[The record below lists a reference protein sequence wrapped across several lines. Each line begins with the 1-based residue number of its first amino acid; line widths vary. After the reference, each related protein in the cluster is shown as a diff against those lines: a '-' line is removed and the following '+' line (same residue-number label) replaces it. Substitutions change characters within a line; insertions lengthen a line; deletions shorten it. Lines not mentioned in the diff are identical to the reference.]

1 MNKQN
6 LWFITLF
13 SIVLILSIYYIS
25 IPNNLLEEYT
35 SSSGD
40 SNNTSEVVNE
50 SSILVSLRVQDDEE
64 TLNTINE
71 LNTILL
77 DKNKSKEEK
86 NTAYESLK
94 SINETKGLEEQIET
108 MLKDEFKYDSFVKIS
123 KDQINIVISSSEH
136 NKDIANN
143 INNNPP
149 SKYIGFIFF
158 LSFQISIHIFFIYK
172 RKLFR

>member
-35 SSSGD
+35 NSSGD

-77 DKNKSKEEK
+77 DKNKSNEEK

-143 INNNPP
+143 IIRKVQSMYNTK
-149 SKYIGFIFF
+149 KYITIK
-158 LSFQISIHIFFIYK
+158 FQ
-172 RKLFR
+172 

>member
-94 SINETKGLEEQIET
+94 SINKTKGLEEQIET

-123 KDQINIVISSSEH
+123 KDQINIVISSTKH
-136 NKDIANN
+136 DKMIANS
-143 INNNPP
+143 IIKEVQ
-149 SKYIGFIFF
+149 SMFDTKKYITVK
-158 LSFQISIHIFFIYK
+158 FQ
-172 RKLFR
+172 

>member
-108 MLKDEFKYDSFVKIS
+108 MLKDEFKYDSFVSIYNWFTSLSDLIMSLSDNSKPNFLLYFIDRTFVFKICA
-123 KDQINIVISSSEH
+123 
-136 NKDIANN
+136 DI
-143 INNNPP
+143 
-149 SKYIGFIFF
+149 Y
-158 LSFQISIHIFFIYK
+158 
-172 RKLFR
+172 FR

>member
-108 MLKDEFKYDSFVKIS
+108 ILKDDLKYDSFLKIS

-143 INNNPP
+143 IIKKVQSMYNTK
-149 SKYIGFIFF
+149 KYITIK
-158 LSFQISIHIFFIYK
+158 FQ
-172 RKLFR
+172 

>member
-1 MNKQN
+1 MEDKMNKQN

-35 SSSGD
+35 NSSGD

-77 DKNKSKEEK
+77 DKNKSNEEK

-143 INNNPP
+143 IIKKVQGMYNTK
-149 SKYIGFIFF
+149 KYITIK
-158 LSFQISIHIFFIYK
+158 FQ
-172 RKLFR
+172 

>member
-50 SSILVSLRVQDDEE
+50 SSILVSLRVQDD
-64 TLNTINE
+64 
-71 LNTILL
+71 
-77 DKNKSKEEK
+77 
-86 NTAYESLK
+86 
-94 SINETKGLEEQIET
+94 
-108 MLKDEFKYDSFVKIS
+108 
-123 KDQINIVISSSEH
+123 
-136 NKDIANN
+136 
-143 INNNPP
+143 
-149 SKYIGFIFF
+149 
-158 LSFQISIHIFFIYK
+158 
-172 RKLFR
+172 

>member
-50 SSILVSLRVQDDEE
+50 SSILVSLRVQDDED

-123 KDQINIVISSSEH
+123 KDQIHIVISSSEH
-136 NKDIANN
+136 NKDIAIN
-143 INNNPP
+143 IIKKDQSLYNTK
-149 SKYIGFIFF
+149 KYITIK
-158 LSFQISIHIFFIYK
+158 FQ
-172 RKLFR
+172 

>member
-108 MLKDEFKYDSFVKIS
+108 KLKDEFKYDSFVKIS

-143 INNNPP
+143 IIKKVQSMYNTK
-149 SKYIGFIFF
+149 KYITIK
-158 LSFQISIHIFFIYK
+158 FQ
-172 RKLFR
+172 

>member
-35 SSSGD
+35 NSSGD

-77 DKNKSKEEK
+77 DKNKSNEEK

-108 MLKDEFKYDSFVKIS
+108 MLKDEFKYDSFIKIS

-143 INNNPP
+143 IIKKVQSMYNTK
-149 SKYIGFIFF
+149 KYITIK
-158 LSFQISIHIFFIYK
+158 FQ
-172 RKLFR
+172 

>member
-35 SSSGD
+35 NSSGD

-77 DKNKSKEEK
+77 DKNKSNEEK
-86 NTAYESLK
+86 NTAYESLN

-143 INNNPP
+143 IIKKVQSMYNTK
-149 SKYIGFIFF
+149 KYITIK
-158 LSFQISIHIFFIYK
+158 FQ
-172 RKLFR
+172 

>member
-35 SSSGD
+35 NSSGD

-77 DKNKSKEEK
+77 DKNKSNEEK

-143 INNNPP
+143 IIKKVQAMYNTK
-149 SKYIGFIFF
+149 KYITIK
-158 LSFQISIHIFFIYK
+158 FQ
-172 RKLFR
+172 

>member
-1 MNKQN
+1 MEESANVKGAESFSVKSCSILLFHN
-6 LWFITLF
+6 L
-13 SIVLILSIYYIS
+13 VILSIYYIS

-35 SSSGD
+35 SSSGN

-143 INNNPP
+143 IIKKVQSMYNTK
-149 SKYIGFIFF
+149 KYITIK
-158 LSFQISIHIFFIYK
+158 FQ
-172 RKLFR
+172 

>member
-35 SSSGD
+35 SSNGD

-143 INNNPP
+143 IIKKVQSMYNTK
-149 SKYIGFIFF
+149 KYITIK
-158 LSFQISIHIFFIYK
+158 FQ
-172 RKLFR
+172 

>member
-35 SSSGD
+35 NSSGD

-77 DKNKSKEEK
+77 DKNKSNEEK

-143 INNNPP
+143 IIKKVQGMYNTK
-149 SKYIGFIFF
+149 KYITIK
-158 LSFQISIHIFFIYK
+158 FQ
-172 RKLFR
+172 

>member
-35 SSSGD
+35 NSSGD

-77 DKNKSKEEK
+77 DKNKSNEEK

-94 SINETKGLEEQIET
+94 SINETKGLEEQIEA

-143 INNNPP
+143 IIKKVQSMYNTK
-149 SKYIGFIFF
+149 KYITIK
-158 LSFQISIHIFFIYK
+158 FQ
-172 RKLFR
+172 

>member
-143 INNNPP
+143 IIKKVQSMYNTK
-149 SKYIGFIFF
+149 KYITIK
-158 LSFQISIHIFFIYK
+158 FQ
-172 RKLFR
+172 

>member
-77 DKNKSKEEK
+77 DKNKSNEEK

-94 SINETKGLEEQIET
+94 SINETKGLEKQIET

-143 INNNPP
+143 IIKKVQSMYNTK
-149 SKYIGFIFF
+149 KYITIK
-158 LSFQISIHIFFIYK
+158 FQ
-172 RKLFR
+172 

>member
-35 SSSGD
+35 NSSGD

-77 DKNKSKEEK
+77 DKNKSNEEK

-143 INNNPP
+143 IIKKVQSMYNTK
-149 SKYIGFIFF
+149 KYITIK
-158 LSFQISIHIFFIYK
+158 FQ
-172 RKLFR
+172 

>member
-35 SSSGD
+35 SSSGN

-143 INNNPP
+143 IIKKVQSMYNTK
-149 SKYIGFIFF
+149 KYITIK
-158 LSFQISIHIFFIYK
+158 FQ
-172 RKLFR
+172 

>member
-35 SSSGD
+35 NSSGD

-77 DKNKSKEEK
+77 DKNKSNEEK

-108 MLKDEFKYDSFVKIS
+108 MLKD
-123 KDQINIVISSSEH
+123 
-136 NKDIANN
+136 
-143 INNNPP
+143 
-149 SKYIGFIFF
+149 
-158 LSFQISIHIFFIYK
+158 
-172 RKLFR
+172 

>member
-1 MNKQN
+1 MINKQN

-143 INNNPP
+143 IIKKVQSMYNTK
-149 SKYIGFIFF
+149 KYITIK
-158 LSFQISIHIFFIYK
+158 FQ
-172 RKLFR
+172 

>member
-35 SSSGD
+35 TTSGD

-71 LNTILL
+71 LNTVLL
-77 DKNKSKEEK
+77 DKNKSNEEK

-143 INNNPP
+143 IIKKVQSMYNTK
-149 SKYIGFIFF
+149 KYITIK
-158 LSFQISIHIFFIYK
+158 FQ
-172 RKLFR
+172 

>member
-77 DKNKSKEEK
+77 DKNKSNEEK

-143 INNNPP
+143 II
-149 SKYIGFIFF
+149 K
-158 LSFQISIHIFFIYK
+158 K
-172 RKLFR
+172 V

>member
-1 MNKQN
+1 MEDKMNKQN

-35 SSSGD
+35 NSSGD

-77 DKNKSKEEK
+77 DKNKSNEEK

-143 INNNPP
+143 IIKKVQSMYNTK
-149 SKYIGFIFF
+149 KYITIK
-158 LSFQISIHIFFIYK
+158 FQ
-172 RKLFR
+172 

>member
-86 NTAYESLK
+86 ITADESLK

-143 INNNPP
+143 IIKKVQSMYNTK
-149 SKYIGFIFF
+149 KYITIK
-158 LSFQISIHIFFIYK
+158 FQ
-172 RKLFR
+172 

>member
-94 SINETKGLEEQIET
+94 SINETNGLEEQIET

-143 INNNPP
+143 IIKKVQSMYNTK
-149 SKYIGFIFF
+149 KYITIK
-158 LSFQISIHIFFIYK
+158 FQ
-172 RKLFR
+172 

>member
-1 MNKQN
+1 M
-6 LWFITLF
+6 
-13 SIVLILSIYYIS
+13 
-25 IPNNLLEEYT
+25 LEEYT

-143 INNNPP
+143 IIKKVQSMYNTK
-149 SKYIGFIFF
+149 KYITIK
-158 LSFQISIHIFFIYK
+158 FQ
-172 RKLFR
+172 

>member
-94 SINETKGLEEQIET
+94 IINETKGLEEQIET

-143 INNNPP
+143 IIKKVQSMYNTK
-149 SKYIGFIFF
+149 KYITIK
-158 LSFQISIHIFFIYK
+158 FQ
-172 RKLFR
+172 

>member
-1 MNKQN
+1 MNKPN

-143 INNNPP
+143 IIKKVQSMYNTK
-149 SKYIGFIFF
+149 KYITIK
-158 LSFQISIHIFFIYK
+158 FQ
-172 RKLFR
+172 

>member
-40 SNNTSEVVNE
+40 SNNTSEIVNE

-77 DKNKSKEEK
+77 DKNKSNEEK

-143 INNNPP
+143 IIKKVQSMYNTK
-149 SKYIGFIFF
+149 KYITIK
-158 LSFQISIHIFFIYK
+158 FQ
-172 RKLFR
+172 

>member
-71 LNTILL
+71 LNAILL

-143 INNNPP
+143 IIKKVQSMYNTK
-149 SKYIGFIFF
+149 KYITIK
-158 LSFQISIHIFFIYK
+158 FQ
-172 RKLFR
+172 

>member
-1 MNKQN
+1 MYKQN

-77 DKNKSKEEK
+77 DKNKSNEEK

-143 INNNPP
+143 IIKKVQGMYNTK
-149 SKYIGFIFF
+149 KYITIK
-158 LSFQISIHIFFIYK
+158 FQ
-172 RKLFR
+172 

>member
-25 IPNNLLEEYT
+25 IPNNLLEEYS

-77 DKNKSKEEK
+77 DKNKSNEEK

-143 INNNPP
+143 IIKKVQGMYNTK
-149 SKYIGFIFF
+149 KYITIK
-158 LSFQISIHIFFIYK
+158 FQ
-172 RKLFR
+172 

>member
-35 SSSGD
+35 NSSGD

-77 DKNKSKEEK
+77 DKNKSNEEK

-143 INNNPP
+143 IIKKVQDMYNTK
-149 SKYIGFIFF
+149 KYITIK
-158 LSFQISIHIFFIYK
+158 FQ
-172 RKLFR
+172 

>member
-6 LWFITLF
+6 LWFIALF

-77 DKNKSKEEK
+77 DKNKSNEEK

-143 INNNPP
+143 IIKKVQSMYNTK
-149 SKYIGFIFF
+149 KYITIK
-158 LSFQISIHIFFIYK
+158 FQ
-172 RKLFR
+172 

>member
-94 SINETKGLEEQIET
+94 SIN
-108 MLKDEFKYDSFVKIS
+108 
-123 KDQINIVISSSEH
+123 
-136 NKDIANN
+136 
-143 INNNPP
+143 
-149 SKYIGFIFF
+149 
-158 LSFQISIHIFFIYK
+158 
-172 RKLFR
+172 

>member
-143 INNNPP
+143 IIKKVKSMYNTK
-149 SKYIGFIFF
+149 KYITIK
-158 LSFQISIHIFFIYK
+158 FQ
-172 RKLFR
+172 